1 MNGFIK
7 SVALLVVLVPAIVV
21 AADQRIESMPGYF
34 PLEEIGLFQADK
46 LEADVDLSG
55 ATLQMV
61 AGAAE
66 ENDPHL
72 AELVSQLERIR
83 VRVGPIAA
91 ADQAGATAEF
101 DRAIAMLEGAGWTA
115 ILSVNAE
122 ETLIRVYTKEQGDEI
137 VGMTVLVNDDNEDA
151 VLVNIVGR
159 LDPRL
164 IGRMIARMDDL
175 PDLDELG
182 IDLGTQSSN

>member
-1 MNGFIK
+1 MSTQRIT
-7 SVALLVVLVPAIVV
+7 VV
-21 AADQRIESMPGYF
+21 ATLSLCLLAAAAVAEQPVQRHPGYF
-34 PLEEIGLFQADK
+34 PLEEMKLFDAEEM
-46 LEADVDLSG
+46 EADVDLTG

-66 ENDPHL
+66 EKDPNL
-72 AELVSQLERIR
+72 AELVGQLERIR

-91 ADQAGATAEF
+91 SDRAAAEAEF
-101 DRAIAMLEGAGWTA
+101 QKAITQLEAAGWSP
-115 ILSVNAE
+115 ILKVNAE
-122 ETLIRVYTKEQGDEI
+122 ETLVRMYTREDEGQV
-137 VGMTVLVNDDNEDA
+137 VGLTVLVSDDFEEA

-164 IGRMIARMDDL
+164 IGKLIASMDEL

-182 IDLGTQSSN
+182 INLGSE